1 LICQPLTIIAKSTF
15 DIGINMT
22 LPSPY
27 DINFQDM
34 HRDFI
39 NNFIL
44 KAIDKLPFNAGE
56 LLEIG
61 PSTVHPS
68 FFHQKYKVSSYDINP
83 DVPATY
89 HGDITQVNPAIPN
102 DAFDVVIISEVL
114 EHTLD
119 PFSAV
124 QEVRRIL
131 KEGGY
136 AIVTVPL
143 NARIHGPVPD
153 CWRFTEFG
161 LQVLFKNY
169 ESIFF
174 DKLDTPDRNL
184 FPLHY
189 GLLVQKKS
197 SKAKI
202 ALNDLTFMPVS

>member
-1 LICQPLTIIAKSTF
+1 
-15 DIGINMT
+15 MT

-39 NNFIL
+39 NNFL
-44 KAIDKLPFNAGE
+44 FEAIDKLPFDFGE

-61 PSTVHPS
+61 PSTVHPT
-68 FFHQKYKVSSYDINP
+68 FAHHKFKVSSYDIDP

-89 HGDITQVNPAIPN
+89 HGDITQVNLAIS
-102 DAFDVVIISEVL
+102 DDTFDVVIVSEVL
-114 EHTLD
+114 EHTID

-124 QEVRRIL
+124 IEVRRIL

-136 AIVTVPL
+136 AIITVPL

-161 LQVLFKNY
+161 LQVLFKNF
-169 ESIFF
+169 ELIFF

-197 SKAKI
+197 SKANI
-202 ALNDLTFMPVS
+202 ALQDLTFVPVS